1 MTLKI
6 RSLIMAQLLHDYRKE
21 PAKGEENMNNL
32 EYIINPK
39 SIAVVGASNRSGSV
53 GLAVFK
59 NLLYAGYKGV
69 LYPVNPKS
77 RSILGVKAYPKLE
90 DIPDEVDLAVVIV
103 PAERVL
109 GVAEEAAQKGIKGII
124 VITAGFKEIG
134 GHGIR
139 LENELVAFIRS
150 HGIRMMG
157 PNCLGIINTH
167 PDVCMNA
174 SFSRRQPKAG
184 NIAFIS
190 QSGALCT
197 AVLDSAA
204 GRNIGF
210 SKFVSFGNKGDIDE
224 IDFLRFLKDDPDTQV
239 ILMYLEDISDGH
251 RFIDVAR
258 EITIQAGKPIL
269 AVKSGRSEEGAKAA
283 ASHTG
288 SLAGSDATYDAIFL
302 QGGIQRVE
310 SVNELFHYTQA
321 FSLQPLPKGNRIAI
335 ITNAGGP
342 GIMATDAAIRHGL
355 TLSVFTEETNN
366 RLREHLPPTAS
377 IRNPVDVIGDAT
389 HERYESAIRAILDD
403 EGVDSAIIILTPQ
416 AMTDILETAKIIT
429 HVAKDTSKPILSS
442 FMGLVDISE
451 GVRHLEQ
458 HGVPNY
464 FFPEAAAR
472 AMASMVRHSQRR
484 DLSKSIKRK
493 IIHVTADREKAT
505 ALISGYLGDRE
516 SCYLPEK
523 DSAKILECYGFPLL
537 KSTAIGDPS
546 EIDAAVEA
554 VGLPVAM
561 KIDSRDIVHK
571 TDAGGVRLKI
581 HSAAE
586 ARKAYEDIIENAMK
600 YNPNARIDGVLVEQM
615 AQGGV
620 EVILGAT
627 RDPRFGPMCMFG
639 LGGIFVE
646 AMKDVTFRLAPM
658 EEISAENM
666 IRSIKAYRVL
676 QGIRGIPPSDIEAI
690 KDCILRLSQMVTDH
704 PEINELDINPL
715 IVYAEGKGCVVA
727 DSRAMLSR
735 RDH

>member
-1 MTLKI
+1 M
-6 RSLIMAQLLHDYRKE
+6 
-21 PAKGEENMNNL
+21 
-32 EYIINPK
+32 
-39 SIAVVGASNRSGSV
+39 
-53 GLAVFK
+53 AVFQ
-59 NLLYAGYKGV
+59 NLLQAGYKGI

-77 RSILGVKAYPKLE
+77 RSIGGVKAYPKIA

-103 PAERVL
+103 PAAKVL
-109 GVAEEAAQKGIKGII
+109 AVAREAAAKGIKGMI

-134 GHGIR
+134 GHGVE
-139 LENELVAFIRS
+139 LERELVTFVKS
-150 HGIRMMG
+150 HGIRLVG
-157 PNCLGIINTH
+157 PNCLGIINTN
-167 PDVCMNA
+167 PEVCMNA
-174 SFSRRQPKAG
+174 SFARRHPKAG

-210 SKFVSFGNKGDIDE
+210 SKFVSFGNKGDVNE
-224 IDFLRFLKDDPDTQV
+224 IDFLTFLKDDPDTSV

-251 RFIDVAR
+251 RFINIAR
-258 EITIQAGKPIL
+258 EITVEAGKPIL

-288 SLAGSDATYDAIFL
+288 SLAGHDATYDAIFH

-310 SVNELFHYTQA
+310 GVNELFHYTRA
-321 FSLQPLPKGNRIAI
+321 FSLQPLPAGNRIAI

-355 TLSVFTEETNN
+355 KLATFTEETNA

-377 IRNPVDVIGDAT
+377 IHNPVDVIGDAT
-389 HERYESAIRAILDD
+389 HERYEAAIRVILND
-403 EGVDSAIIILTPQ
+403 EGVDGAIIILTPQ

-429 HVAKDTSKPILSS
+429 HVSKDASKPILSS

-451 GVRHLEQ
+451 GVRYLEEN
-458 HGVPNY
+458 GVPNY

-472 AMASMVRHSQRR
+472 TMASMVKFSQRR
-484 DLSKSIKRK
+484 ELRKSLKRK
-493 IIHVTADREKAT
+493 FIHFPADQVKAT
-505 ALISGYLGDRE
+505 ALISEYLRD
-516 SCYLPEK
+516 SVKCYLPEK
-523 DSAKILECYGFPLL
+523 DAAKILQCYGFPLL
-537 KSTAIGDPS
+537 KSRMVGNPS
-546 EIDAAVEA
+546 EIEAALEDI
-554 VGLPVAM
+554 GLPVAM

-581 HSAAE
+581 NSAKE
-586 ARKAYEDIIENAMK
+586 ARKAYEDIIKSARE
-600 YNPNARIDGVLVEQM
+600 YNPNARIEGVLIEQM
-615 AQGGV
+615 AEGGV

-658 EEISAENM
+658 QEISAENM
-666 IRSIKAYRVL
+666 IRSIKAYLVL
-676 QGIRGIPPSDIEAI
+676 QGVRGNPPADIEAI
-690 KDCILRLSQMVTDH
+690 KECILRLSQMVANH

-715 IVYAEGKGCVVA
+715 IVYPQGKGCVIA
-727 DSRAMLSR
+727 DSRMLLIKPCPCLRSSNHLSNCDGVR
-735 RDH
+735 RSNR